1 MTLFVENT
9 REPDGYSSFERT
21 LVFGPAI
28 ILHRRLQPSN
38 PPATSVSA
46 SLRFPLFSFSLP
58 TLNSLERTILPR
70 CVWKFS
76 HRYREAKLG
85 ERIVLGPHKGVL
97 PYFTETIGL
106 IVVIGVLEYVGK
118 ALSLVGHVQRS
129 WYQSIWP
136 ESVQA
141 ATPVGNDWT
150 QCHQTPS
157 YSDGRR
163 RWRRYAGE
171 RKRSAGRTCR
181 ILLCGEGGTG
191 KEALARWIHAN
202 SEYSSGEF
210 VKVSCAAIPGTLLE
224 SELFGYEQGAF
235 TGANVSKPGRV
246 ELAHRGTLFLD
257 EIADL
262 DLDLQSKLLQFLQDG
277 TFSRIGDQS
286 ERRIDARLVCATNRD
301 LDRETDAGRF
311 RQDLLYRIHGF
322 RLNLPTLHERR
333 EDIPALA
340 EYFRAHFEK
349 QFGTKAD
356 MFPLEMLKYL
366 KNLNWPGN
374 LRELSNGV
382 ARYVL
387 IGPEAAI
394 YQEHAPKKN
403 RAMRRAEDNGTPVPL
418 KRLAKDAI
426 REMERNVILEVLHAN
441 QWNRRKTAQ
450 KLKISYRALIYK
462 IHDAGLMT

>member
-1 MTLFVENT
+1 MAGECPTRNASWERLDLVPPDPVLFG
-9 REPDGYSSFERT
+9 R
-21 LVFGPAI
+21 
-28 ILHRRLQPSN
+28 
-38 PPATSVSA
+38 SVA
-46 SLRFPLFSFSLP
+46 MA
-58 TLNSLERTILPR
+58 E
-70 CVWKFS
+70 V
-76 HRYREAKLG
+76 
-85 ERIVLGPHKGVL
+85 
-97 PYFTETIGL
+97 
-106 IVVIGVLEYVGK
+106 
-118 ALSLVGHVQRS
+118 
-129 WYQSIWP
+129 
-136 ESVQA
+136 
-141 ATPVGNDWT
+141 
-150 QCHQTPS
+150 
-157 YSDGRR
+157 RR
-163 RWRRYAGE
+163 RAE
-171 RKRSAGRTCR
+171 KICRTNVP

-262 DLDLQSKLLQFLQDG
+262 DLHLQSKLLQFLQDG
-277 TFSRIGDQS
+277 TFSRIGDHA

-301 LDRETDAGRF
+301 LDQETDAGRF
-311 RQDLLYRIHGF
+311 RQDLFYRIHGF
-322 RLNLPTLHERR
+322 RLKLPTLRERR
-333 EDIPALA
+333 EDIPVLA

-349 QFGTKAD
+349 QFATKAD
-356 MFPLEMLKYL
+356 MFPPQMLDYL

-394 YQEHAPKKN
+394 YHEHTPKKSGT
-403 RAMRRAEDNGTPVPL
+403 MRTADDNGTPVPL

-426 REMERNVILEVLHAN
+426 REMERNVILEALRAN
-441 QWNRRKTAQ
+441 QWNRRKTALA
-450 KLKISYRALIYK
+450 LKISYRALIYK
-462 IHDAGLMT
+462 IHDAGLMSRKAAQRGEQVRNLSSNALGKCATD